1 MINRGLCVITVLS
14 LLLSATA
21 VYGATLEDGWTAYDA
36 GQYDLAYDIFST
48 LFRTHPESEKV
59 NFALGMSALA
69 KGRLSHALFAFERV
83 LMMNPENHRARL
95 ELARTYTAMGLYD
108 LARTEFQQV
117 IDVSPPETVT
127 RNIEQYLKYIDD
139 QTDIWGFNAQ
149 VVLSAFHDDNVN
161 YGPSSHYIS
170 TIIGVLEVATNSEP
184 KASPGLSLGLS
195 GEVTCDIGAHD
206 HWLIR
211 AGAVAY
217 QNSLRDA
224 SESET
229 AYAGGEIA
237 LRRLSPRTLFDL
249 PLKFDHLE
257 VGHDRFLLIA
267 GIEPSLL
274 FASSAHWQYIS
285 KLYLQHREYR
295 DGDTR
300 DGPYFRF
307 DQTVRRF
314 FDEGRYNMSLTAA
327 YYYEDARVNANDNH
341 GMDLI
346 LSGEAGL
353 LKRTW
358 LYGLSE
364 YRTATYRGKVLEDL
378 QETDRRDYQLQ
389 FVAGLRQEIN
399 DRIGLNLNY
408 RYVRNSSNFGLYE
421 YDRNIFALSTYVFF

>member
-1 MINRGLCVITVLS
+1 
-14 LLLSATA
+14 
-21 VYGATLEDGWTAYDA
+21 
-36 GQYDLAYDIFST
+36 
-48 LFRTHPESEKV
+48 
-59 NFALGMSALA
+59 MSALA
-69 KGRLSHALFAFERV
+69 KGRFSHALFAFERV
-83 LMMNPENHRARL
+83 LMINPENHRARL

-108 LARTEFQQV
+108 LARSEFQQV
-117 IDVSPPETVT
+117 IDASPPETVT
-127 RNIEQYLKYIDD
+127 RNIEQYLKYIDN
-139 QTDIWGFNAQ
+139 QTKVWGFNAQ

-170 TIIGVLEVATNSEP
+170 TVIGVLEVATNSEP
-184 KASPGLSLGLS
+184 KASAGLSLGVS
-195 GEVTCDIGAHD
+195 GEVTYDMGRHN

-237 LRRLSPRTLFDL
+237 LRRLSPRTLLDL

-274 FASSAHWQYIS
+274 FASSANWQYIS

-314 FDEGRYNMSLTAA
+314 FDGGRHSIGFTAA

-358 LYGLSE
+358 LYGMSE
-364 YRTATYRGKVLEDL
+364 YQTATYRGKVMEDL
-378 QETDRRDYQLQ
+378 QETDRRDHQLQ
-389 FVAGLRQEIN
+389 FVAGLRQEIS